1 MDTRIEK
8 ALEFANYRTTLAN
21 QKQKLKE
28 QCEASL
34 NFAHNG
40 GLFVIDET
48 LISFIGN
55 FVKEGKKSMVVL
67 DTNRTPVD
75 IEDLEEF
82 YNKMCTRWFES
93 VNEYH
98 RQEQELANKRKVNK
112 LVE

>member
-21 QKQKLKE
+21 QKQILKE

>member
-93 VNEYH
+93 VNEYY

>member
-55 FVKEGKKSMVVL
+55 FVKEGKKSIVVL